1 MNKQN
6 ILFWIFISISAL
18 LGIVVTV
25 FGIYLLIKGQDCR
38 SYNDYA
44 CAFSAMFSFVIAPY
58 GLAILAFVGLTCLPF
73 RVARLIGAI
82 FSVLTGFGTM
92 SLCCFVMSWTT
103 SADAASLT
111 AEEMMFFL
119 FPLTLFIGGAALMG
133 VGVTGYLKSK
143 QDRP

>member
-6 ILFWIFISISAL
+6 FLFWISIAISAL
-18 LGIVVTV
+18 FGIFAIG

-44 CAFSAMFSFVIAPY
+44 CAFSAMFSFVIIPY
-58 GLAILAFVGLTCLPF
+58 GLAILAFVGLTSLPF
-73 RVARLIGAI
+73 RVARLMGAI
-82 FSVLTGFGTM
+82 LSALTGFGTT
-92 SLCCFVMSWTT
+92 SLCCFVMSWTA

-111 AEEMMFFL
+111 AGEMMFFL

-133 VGVTGYLKSK
+133 VGVTGFLKSR
-143 QDRP
+143 Q